1 MELQPVVSTHLK
13 KPVEPG
19 FYKIVLASSLG
30 TVIEWYDFFLFASLT
45 VFLSTE
51 FFPRGNPGAALLL
64 SVGALG
70 TGYVLRPLGG
80 LVFGA
85 MGDRIGRKRTFVL
98 TMLLMGSATMLIGV
112 VPTYMQIGIV
122 APVLLVCLRLVQGLA
137 LGGEYGGAATYIA
150 ESVAPGRLGYATSWI
165 QTTAGLGLILATG
178 INLSLQAILDAEDF
192 RIWGWRIPFLL
203 SGILVALSTWFRVNL
218 EETPVFT
225 AMKRAGTLSAS
236 PVRAALTDRANLR
249 MVATTLFG
257 VSIGVGAM
265 SGVVFLFTTIFLQ
278 GVLKAD
284 PVFATSATLMGLV
297 LATPAYPFFGALSD
311 RLGRRKVILAGL
323 VLNGLALVPLFLGMT
338 SAVAAHS
345 VPALTALVL
354 LETALFAII
363 YGPYAAFMVEAF
375 PPHVRYTSVS
385 LPFNIAFSL
394 MGGLLPLV
402 SLSLISATGNIYVGL
417 AYPIALVA
425 FTVVVNLA
433 CVREQAR

>member
-1 MELQPVVSTHLK
+1 MDVQPAVNIPASAR
-13 KPVEPG
+13 VEPG

-51 FFPRGNPGAALLL
+51 FFPRNEPAAALLL

-98 TMLLMGSATMLIGV
+98 TMLLMGAATMLIGV
-112 VPTYMQIGIV
+112 LPTYLQIGLA

-178 INLSLQAILDAEDF
+178 INLSLQATLSAEDF
-192 RIWGWRIPFLL
+192 RVWGWRIPFLL
-203 SGILVALSTWFRVNL
+203 SGVLVALSTWFRVSL
-218 EETPVFT
+218 EETPVF
-225 AMKRAGTLSAS
+225 AEMKRTGTLSAS
-236 PVRAALTDRANLR
+236 PVRTALTDRANLR
-249 MVATTLFG
+249 AVATTLFG
-257 VSIGVGAM
+257 VSIGIGAM
-265 SGVVFLFTTIFLQ
+265 SGVVFLLTTIFLL

-284 PVFATSATLMGLV
+284 PVFATSGTVLGLV

-311 RLGRRKVILAGL
+311 RVGRRRVILTGL
-323 VLNGLALVPLFLGMT
+323 VLNGLALVPIFMGLAR
-338 SAVAAHS
+338 AVAARS
-345 VPALTALVL
+345 LLALAALVF
-354 LETALFAII
+354 LEAALFAVI

-375 PPHVRYTSVS
+375 PPRVRYTSVS

-402 SLSLISATGNIYVGL
+402 SLGLISATGNIYMGL
-417 AYPIALVA
+417 AYPLALVA
-425 FTVVVNLA
+425 ITVAVNLIW
-433 CVREQAR
+433 VRERVG